1 MIKTHD
7 QISLLM
13 DQYVHHIISP
23 RDIDTLT
30 TMHVV
35 GIIALI
41 TNNGAKRVSLAK
53 NGARLIINDVL
64 L

>member
-1 MIKTHD
+1 MIKILDKTHD

-13 DQYVHHIISP
+13 DQYVHRIISP

-30 TMHVV
+30 TMYVV
-35 GIIALI
+35 GITALI

-53 NGARLIINDVL
+53 NGARLIY
-64 L
+64 